1 MIRAGFELRPK
12 QRVEK
17 VIRVM
22 KVIHLLRTIGRHL
35 PLRETLKRPHR
46 ALKRVVYARR
56 AKRYRKFIN
65 RPFPET
71 KVLVV
76 MNAGIGNAVEATPLV
91 QAIRM
96 LWPRAEI
103 TIYPPVGDLFDD
115 WCVVDH
121 VARSADNLNG
131 KSFTHTFV
139 TCSSLVSECGDYC
152 DLGKVH
158 RVVKLL
164 GPQFLKPE
172 RQYNLDMIRRL
183 GYKGLTPPL
192 YVSIREPENTFP
204 SSPPQICLIPGSKLL
219 RVWRNKRWPYF
230 GELTEVL
237 LKEHET
243 ARVFFLGTREDQVPS
258 GVFRSP
264 RVIDLRDRLTL
275 RETAWVLRHANLA
288 IGNDCGPMHM
298 ADAVQTPSIIIFGPT
313 CELKNG
319 PMYKSIVATNAFK
332 CALCQYNGDFLS
344 CENPV
349 CMTELSPDIVLKHA
363 DSLLAGIR
371 TQSKS

>member
-1 MIRAGFELRPK
+1 MRASVDMNTRMGLIRWLRVVS
-12 QRVEK
+12 RY
-17 VIRVM
+17 
-22 KVIHLLRTIGRHL
+22 L
-35 PLRETLKRPHR
+35 PLGKTLKCPLR
-46 ALKRVVYARR
+46 ALKPMVRARR
-56 AKRYRKFIN
+56 ARQFRSALS
-65 RPFPET
+65 RPFPDS
-71 KVLVV
+71 KILVV

-91 QAIRM
+91 QAIRSI
-96 LWPRAEI
+96 WPRSEI
-103 TIYPPVGDLFDD
+103 TIYPPSGDLFDD

-131 KSFTHTFV
+131 KSFTHTFI
-139 TCSSLVSECGDYC
+139 TWFSLVRECGNYC

-192 YVSIREPENTFP
+192 YVSIREPENTIP
-204 SSPPQICLIPGSKLL
+204 SSPPQICLIPGSKPQ
-219 RVWRNKRWPYF
+219 RMWRNKRWPYF

-288 IGNDCGPMHM
+288 IGNDCGPMHI

-319 PMYKSIVATNAFK
+319 PMYKSIVATNAFT
-332 CALCQYNGDFLS
+332 CAPCQYNGDLLS

-349 CMTELSPDIVLKHA
+349 CMTELRPDIVLKHA

>member
-1 MIRAGFELRPK
+1 MI
-12 QRVEK
+12 K
-17 VIRVM
+17 VMNI
-22 KVIHLLRTIGRHL
+22 ICLLATVGRHL
-35 PLRETLKRPHR
+35 PLRETLKRPLR
-46 ALKRVVYARR
+46 ALKRVVYVRR

-65 RPFPET
+65 RPFLET

-91 QAIRM
+91 QAIRSI
-96 LWPRAEI
+96 WPRSEI
-103 TIYPPVGDLFDD
+103 TIYPPSGDLFDD

-121 VARSADNLNG
+121 VAKSADDLNG

-139 TCSSLVSECGDYC
+139 TWVSRISECGNCC
-152 DLGKVH
+152 DLGKLH
-158 RVVKLL
+158 RVEHLL
-164 GPQFLKPE
+164 GKVFSKPE
-172 RQYNLDMIRRL
+172 LKYNLASIRRL

-192 YVSIREPENTFP
+192 YVSIRKPENTIP
-204 SSPPQICLIPGSKLL
+204 SSPPQILLIPGSKPQ
-219 RVWRNKRWPYF
+219 RMWRNKLWPYF

-258 GVFRSP
+258 VVFRSP

-288 IGNDCGPMHM
+288 IGNDCGPMHI

-319 PMYKSIVATNAFK
+319 PMYKSIVATNAFT
-332 CALCQYNGDFLS
+332 CAPCQYNGDLLS

-371 TQSKS
+371 TQSNS